1 MVCGLDALDA
11 YCSLA
16 RQLAVGEYAAGNLLK
31 RFICVGTANGDVIEH
46 DAGGVYVW

>member
-11 YCSLA
+11 YYSLA

-31 RFICVGTANGDVIEH
+31 RLKRVGVANG
-46 DAGGVYVW
+46 GVMKHCVKVV